1 MEVVVIEDEIFWKNK
16 IKQILEDNNKEDKF
30 LYFCKYDETLN
41 EVINSKNLKIYLLD
55 IELKNSSIDGVNI
68 ASEIREKDWKSII
81 IFFSAYNEKESI
93 ISLRLN
99 VLTYVSKSDNFE
111 TELVE
116 TFNSAKDILLENNTI
131 KVNINGNE
139 INLYVNDILYI
150 IKEKNSKY
158 CLINTTSGIL
168 RTRSSLSELKKK
180 TNFRQEKKHLLIN
193 SNNIKYLLK
202 EKIIFSNNIVLPLK

>member
-30 LYFCKYDETLN
+30 LYFSKYDEALN
-41 EVINSKNLKIYLLD
+41 EVINNKNLKIYLLD

-81 IFFSAYNEKESI
+81 VFFSAYNEKESI

-116 TFNSAKDILLENNTI
+116 TFNSAKDILLEHNTI

-158 CLINTTSGIL
+158 CLINTTNGIL
-168 RTRSSLSELKKK
+168 RTRSSLSEFRRK
-180 TNFRQEKKHLLIN
+180 TNFRQEKKHLLVN
-193 SNNIKYLLK
+193 ENNIKYSLADRIIFNNNISLLK
-202 EKIIFSNNIVLPLK
+202 

>member
-30 LYFCKYDETLN
+30 LYFSKYDEALN
-41 EVINSKNLKIYLLD
+41 EVINNKNLKIYLLD

-81 IFFSAYNEKESI
+81 VFFSAYNEKESI

-116 TFNSAKDILLENNTI
+116 TFNSAKDILLEHNTI

-168 RTRSSLSELKKK
+168 RTRSSLSEFRRK
-180 TNFRQEKKHLLIN
+180 TNFRQEKKHLLVN
-193 SNNIKYLLK
+193 ENNIKYSLADRIIFNNNISLLK
-202 EKIIFSNNIVLPLK
+202 